1 MENKQNTTAQ
11 HAILLIWKLLP
22 APYRYQDSN
31 NSHGRVRQEPVSTSG
46 AVCPERFSL
55 SGAPPG
61 GRRSKAFREA
71 GVALENEFQS
81 KLDLPPW
88 RYRSINGPRPSVY
101 NAPVVNG
108 AVVGQTK
115 VCMIK
120 DVEEFRPKLHV

>member
-1 MENKQNTTAQ
+1 MIRESETGCPPLPSIRVPPSITKTAASGACPQSSAGVPKMENKQNTTAQ

-61 GRRSKAFREA
+61 GSRSKAFREA

-81 KLDLPPW
+81 KLDLPS
-88 RYRSINGPRPSVY
+88 RR
-101 NAPVVNG
+101 
-108 AVVGQTK
+108 
-115 VCMIK
+115 
-120 DVEEFRPKLHV
+120 